1 MGGQTAVNTKLT
13 LIGLNSKLLYLGH
26 AATESVDAVCV

>member
-1 MGGQTAVNTKLT
+1 MEGHTAVNTELT
-13 LIGLNSKLLYLGH
+13 LIGLNSELLYLGH